1 MTTDDVKFTAVV
13 PVVPVTNAAEA
24 IAFYRDKLGF
34 ELAFEAGPDY
44 ACISRLGVEI
54 HLDGVVNAAA
64 GEVSVRITTHGI
76 DALHAELE
84 PQGVIHP
91 EEPLETKPWGLRQF
105 SVVDLDGNRITFT
118 QPA

>member
-13 PVVPVTNAAEA
+13 PVIPVTSTPEA

-44 ACISRLGVEI
+44 AGVARLGVEL

-64 GEVSVRITTHGI
+64 GDVSVRITTHGV

-84 PQGVIHP
+84 PQGVVDP
-91 EEPLETKPWGLRQF
+91 QEPLETKPWGLRQF
-105 SVVDLDGNRITFT
+105 SVRDNCGNRLTFA

>member
-13 PVVPVTNAAEA
+13 PVLPVTNAAEA

-44 ACISRLGVEI
+44 AGVARLGVEL
-54 HLDGVVNAAA
+54 HLDGVANAAA
-64 GEVSVRITTHGI
+64 GDVSVRITTHGV

-84 PQGVIHP
+84 PQGVVDP
-91 EEPLETKPWGLRQF
+91 QEPLETKPWGLRQF
-105 SVVDLDGNRITFT
+105 SVRDNCGNRLTFA